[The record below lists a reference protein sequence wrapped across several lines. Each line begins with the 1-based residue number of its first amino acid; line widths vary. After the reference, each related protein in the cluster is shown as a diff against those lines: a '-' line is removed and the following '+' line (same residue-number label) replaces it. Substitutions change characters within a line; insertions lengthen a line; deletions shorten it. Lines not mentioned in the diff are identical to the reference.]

1 MPGFNMD
8 DYVPVNERIEAF
20 YKKHPDGSL
29 QSEIVEHTETRVT
42 VKAYAYRDR
51 DDARPGTGLSSETI
65 PGSTSFTK
73 GSEVENAETSAW
85 GRAIAAL
92 GFEVKRGIASREE
105 MRRQQPERSERASS
119 VRREAAKP
127 ATTSAPV
134 RTPEESAL
142 IGELLEIPGMT
153 VARMSLL
160 ADAVGIP
167 KGTQANA
174 DQLRAMLE
182 RANDPPGSGVPADS
196 PASQPSAM
204 DGFGAAPVARGGEE
218 SSDLPAEPTIED
230 VLEVTGGEL
239 VDVVPPELQERIER
253 AKAKGKAKE
262 DEPSLAQQLGAPLE

>member
-119 VRREAAKP
+119 VRREGSKP
-127 ATTSAPV
+127 ATTSAPAPRNKGEALGFLAEV
-134 RTPEESAL
+134 MREHNLTFATVDAIAKRQGIERGSATVEEIVDLIAAIESPGQPDESAHSSQAPAPATTPPV
-142 IGELLEIPGMT
+142 ESSESTTAT
-153 VARMSLL
+153 VATEDVNPS
-160 ADAVGIP
+160 
-167 KGTQANA
+167 
-174 DQLRAMLE
+174 
-182 RANDPPGSGVPADS
+182 PGPSSA
-196 PASQPSAM
+196 PSA
-204 DGFGAAPVARGGEE
+204 
-218 SSDLPAEPTIED
+218 PTLED
-230 VLEVTGGEL
+230 ILEVTGGEL
-239 VDVVPPELQERIER
+239 VDVVPSELQERIDKAR
-253 AKAKGKAKE
+253 AKGKVVA
-262 DEPSLAQQLGAPLE
+262 